1 MSGCTSSLA
10 TRENYG
16 ERASTRIVFLITGI
30 VMSAWAP
37 LVPLVKARTGLDE
50 GGLGLL
56 LLGFGIGSIVAMPFA
71 GYLTARFGC
80 RPLII
85 ASTLV
90 LCAVLPTLSQLTSL
104 PGLALTV
111 LLFGASMGMLDCAI
125 NIQSIIV
132 EKNSGE
138 TLQSGFHGLYSVG
151 GIAGAGAMTAMLS
164 LGLDPLPSVLCLVAI
179 ILASLYKAAPNLLPY
194 GTERDGPIFAV
205 PRGIVLL
212 LGVLCF
218 IVFLTEGAMLDWSA
232 VFLASQ
238 RDIPPSYAGLGYAC
252 FAAAMTLGRLTGDA
266 IVSRLGGIR
275 VVTLGGICAAVGMLV
290 SLVLDGWPA
299 SLLGYALVGAGC
311 SNIVPVLFSAA
322 GRQQRM
328 PQRTAIPAIISMGYA
343 GILMGPAFIGMI
355 AHFSSLTIALGAWS
369 CCCCLSA
376 VLRNFLK
383 PDSELMSAGRR

>member
-1 MSGCTSSLA
+1 MTGCTSSL
-10 TRENYG
+10 TIRENYG
-16 ERASTRIVFLITGI
+16 ERASTRIIFLITGI

-80 RPLII
+80 RPVII

-90 LCAVLPTLSQLTSL
+90 LCAVLPMLSHLTWL

-164 LGLDPLPSVLCLVAI
+164 LGLDPLPSVMCLVAI

-194 GTERDGPIFAV
+194 GTERDGPVFAV

-238 RDIPPSYAGLGYAC
+238 RDMPSSYAGLGYAC

-275 VVTLGGICAAVGMLV
+275 VVTLGGICAAVGMLI
-290 SLVLDGWPA
+290 SLVFDGWPA

-355 AHFSSLTIALGAWS
+355 AHFSSLTIALGGVVVLLLFVS
-369 CCCCLSA
+369 CAARL
-376 VLRNFLK
+376 LK
-383 PDSELMSAGRR
+383 A